1 MYNRK
6 GGRKGKDFK
15 RMRVLL
21 DSRCGGTL
29 VNRSFVKKYQKTTL
43 SKSTNWTTK
52 AGTFETDR
60 KVKCQF
66 TLPEFHEGKDISWN
80 MYVDESDARLNSYDM
95 IIGKDLLHEELGIDL
110 LFSLGVMKWDNA
122 TVPMRDPSQLR
133 DSNIDDFE
141 DEIFSMHDPTT
152 TDAARI
158 QEIMDVKYAPA
169 DIHDM
174 VSKCDHLTNTER
186 SNLKMLLHKFE
197 SLFHGTLGTWNTE
210 PIDLKLKD
218 PEAQPYL

>member
-1 MYNRK
+1 MS
-6 GGRKGKDFK
+6 
-15 RMRVLL
+15 V
-21 DSRCGGTL
+21 
-29 VNRSFVKKYQKTTL
+29 
-43 SKSTNWTTK
+43 
-52 AGTFETDR
+52 
-60 KVKCQF
+60 

-95 IIGKDLLHEELGIDL
+95 IIGRDLLHELGIYL

-133 DSNIDDFE
+133 DSNTDDFE

-169 DIHDM
+169 DINEM
-174 VSKCDHLTNTER
+174 VSKCNLLTNTER
-186 SNLKMLLHKFE
+186 SDLKMLLHIFVPWY
-197 SLFHGTLGTWNTE
+197 SRS
-210 PIDLKLKD
+210 
-218 PEAQPYL
+218 